1 MTSLRDSIKTLR
13 KFSPSKALNLSDVYK
28 FMLMDLPLTVGELID
43 RIMSLPESVP
53 FHANIVTDVAMG
65 GEVFLTLDRG
75 GSYRFRG
82 SMRASGAFSFS
93 FRVGIIVRSAS
104 RQVSL
109 ALQRTGKVFGTD
121 TPGDRE
127 VHWDEDQLA
136 STESAKKT
144 NLIRDLWPDISGGTM
159 TVRTTAELSGVLAT
173 VADVIKDVTEV
184 FIVAET
190 LGASL
195 AICVVISSEL
205 GELGLRMPGLGG
217 VLGIAIIAGSIVI
230 WGPLAIGPAFL
241 VGVAVGEVVDLL
253 IKIRSLTPEEMDFV
267 KQVFGDSINFEK
279 IRITNMVGLR
289 SAAFTLPTLDDH
301 ILLNMGVNVDM
312 FHHPTTTG
320 SSNYPVPGQL
330 LIHEMTH
337 AWQIQH
343 STLAGGYV
351 PGWLCTGIDEQE
363 IIGRRSYNYG
373 EPGPPWDSLHN
384 EAQAHIV
391 DEWFAGTNQQKPP
404 ETLPAGFQPRPAGM
418 NPDSRYFGYIENN
431 IRTALV

>member
-1 MTSLRDSIKTLR
+1 MPI
-13 KFSPSKALNLSDVYK
+13 
-28 FMLMDLPLTVGELID
+28 
-43 RIMSLPESVP
+43 SLP
-53 FHANIVTDVAMG
+53 
-65 GEVFLTLDRG
+65 TLPWEARFSSPLIAAAAID
-75 GSYRFRG
+75 FRG

-241 VGVAVGEVVDLL
+241 VGVAVGEVV
-253 IKIRSLTPEEMDFV
+253 
-267 KQVFGDSINFEK
+267 
-279 IRITNMVGLR
+279 
-289 SAAFTLPTLDDH
+289 
-301 ILLNMGVNVDM
+301 
-312 FHHPTTTG
+312 G
-320 SSNYPVPGQL
+320 S
-330 LIHEMTH
+330 
-337 AWQIQH
+337 
-343 STLAGGYV
+343 
-351 PGWLCTGIDEQE
+351 
-363 IIGRRSYNYG
+363 
-373 EPGPPWDSLHN
+373 
-384 EAQAHIV
+384 
-391 DEWFAGTNQQKPP
+391 
-404 ETLPAGFQPRPAGM
+404 
-418 NPDSRYFGYIENN
+418 PD
-431 IRTALV
+431 